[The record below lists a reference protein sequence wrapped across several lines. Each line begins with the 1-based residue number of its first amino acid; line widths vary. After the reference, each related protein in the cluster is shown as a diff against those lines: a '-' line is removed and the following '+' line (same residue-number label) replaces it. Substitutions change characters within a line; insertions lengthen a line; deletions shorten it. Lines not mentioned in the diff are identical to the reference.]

1 MNTTVQL
8 FQFAKWPDKGRVKT
22 RLAATLG
29 EDGALHAH
37 ITLTLTVLE
46 QLRQCGYP
54 MALAWDRDL
63 DEPPAGAGPI
73 LNAVAGY
80 GIGQLIQ
87 QGQDLGERMTQA
99 LSRGLREADR
109 AIVVGSDCPSVDA
122 GYVEK
127 AVAALEEADVVFGPS
142 DDGGYVLIGARRAT
156 PGMLQQVAWGSETA
170 LEDSVAAVSNA
181 GLSVAILAP
190 RWDVDEPEDWARFLS
205 EFGQSPTGG

>member
-63 DEPPAGAGPI
+63 DEPP
-73 LNAVAGY
+73 
-80 GIGQLIQ
+80 
-87 QGQDLGERMTQA
+87 
-99 LSRGLREADR
+99 
-109 AIVVGSDCPSVDA
+109 DA

>member
-1 MNTTVQL
+1 MSPTVQI
-8 FQFAKWPDKGRVKT
+8 FQFAKWPHKGRVKT

-29 EDGALHAH
+29 DDGALHAH
-37 ITLTLTVLE
+37 VTLTLTVLE
-46 QLRQCGYP
+46 QLRLCGYP
-54 MALAWDRDL
+54 LALAWDHDL
-63 DEPPAGAGPI
+63 DEPPAEAGPI

-87 QGQDLGERMTQA
+87 QGRDLGERMTQA
-99 LSRGLREADR
+99 LSRGLQEADR

-122 GYVEK
+122 DYVDQ

-142 DDGGYVLIGARRAT
+142 DDGGYVLIGARRTT
-156 PGMLQQVAWGSETA
+156 PGMLREVAWGSETA
-170 LEDSVAAVSNA
+170 LEESVAAVSNA
-181 GLSVAILAP
+181 GLSVATLAP